1 MTPHRT
7 SPRRLRHAG
16 FGVLVAVLVT
26 GIVSAQPV
34 PTAPVAPSAPVVVQ
48 PESSPALEEAP
59 PATVAAPTA
68 GPTAAPV
75 AEKDVAPAVAPKER
89 VAEKP
94 VETIVRR
101 ERYNIAVLQALDKVT
116 AETLRFEAEV
126 GRPVRWK
133 GLIFTVSAC
142 ERSAPNE
149 PIEDAIVYLTID
161 SQPRPQPGRP
171 SPPPRG
177 AFKGWMFAS
186 SPGLNPVQ
194 HASYDA
200 WAISCRTNAPV
211 KPVAA
216 ASVRPSATKAAPV
229 ASPKPAPEVP
239 ATRPPAVSAPV
250 SEAPVTP

>member
-1 MTPHRT
+1 MKPLRT
-7 SPRRLRHAG
+7 SPRRLRRTG
-16 FGVLVAVLVT
+16 FGVLAAVLAS

-34 PTAPVAPSAPVVVQ
+34 PTAPVAPDAPVA
-48 PESSPALEEAP
+48 PTESIPAPEEAP
-59 PATVAAPTA
+59 PASVATPTV

-75 AEKDVAPAVAPKER
+75 ADKDVAPAVAPKER

-116 AETLRFEAEV
+116 AETLRFEVEV

-149 PIEDAIVYLTID
+149 PIEDSIVFLTID

-200 WAISCRTNAPV
+200 WAISCRTNAPL

-216 ASVRPSATKAAPV
+216 VAVRAPAAKVARV
-229 ASPKPAPEVP
+229 ASAKSEPVVP
-239 ATRPPAVSAPV
+239 AIKPPAEVAPV
-250 SEAPVTP
+250 SGTPITP

>member
-7 SPRRLRHAG
+7 SPRRLRHTG
-16 FGVLVAVLVT
+16 FGVLAAVLAT

-34 PTAPVAPSAPVVVQ
+34 PTAPVAPSAPVAAVQ
-48 PESSPALEEAP
+48 GAPAPEEAP
-59 PATVAAPTA
+59 PATVATPTA

-75 AEKDVAPAVAPKER
+75 ADRDVAPAVGPKER

-200 WAISCRTNAPV
+200 WAISCRADAPV

-216 ASVRPSATKAAPV
+216 AAV
-229 ASPKPAPEVP
+229 
-239 ATRPPAVSAPV
+239 RPPAAKAAAASPPKLDPVVPAIKPPAELAPV
-250 SEAPVTP
+250 SEPPVTP

>member
-1 MTPHRT
+1 MTRHRT
-7 SPRRLRHAG
+7 PSRRLRQTG
-16 FGVLVAVLVT
+16 FGVVAAALAT
-26 GIVSAQPV
+26 GIVSAQPI
-34 PTAPVAPSAPVVVQ
+34 PTAPVDPSASVAPT
-48 PESSPALEEAP
+48 ESVPAPEEAP

-75 AEKDVAPAVAPKER
+75 ADRDVAPAVAPKER

-149 PIEDAIVYLTID
+149 PIEDSIVYLTID

-200 WAISCRTNAPV
+200 WAISCRTNVPVQPVAAAVRPPAAKSPPVESPQPEPVAPAIKPPAELSPLPEAPV
-211 KPVAA
+211 KP
-216 ASVRPSATKAAPV
+216 
-229 ASPKPAPEVP
+229 
-239 ATRPPAVSAPV
+239 
-250 SEAPVTP
+250 

>member
-1 MTPHRT
+1 MTPLRT
-7 SPRRLRHAG
+7 SPRRLRRTG
-16 FGVLVAVLVT
+16 FGVLVAVLAS

-34 PTAPVAPSAPVVVQ
+34 PTAPVAPSAPVA
-48 PESSPALEEAP
+48 PTESFPAPEEAP
-59 PATVAAPTA
+59 PATVATPTA

-75 AEKDVAPAVAPKER
+75 ADQDVAPAVAPKER

-133 GLIFTVSAC
+133 GLVFTVSAC

-149 PIEDAIVYLTID
+149 PIEDSIVYLTVD
-161 SQPRPQPGRP
+161 SQPWPQPGRL

-216 ASVRPSATKAAPV
+216 AAVRPPAAKAAPA
-229 ASPKPAPEVP
+229 ASPRAEPVVP
-239 ATRPPAVSAPV
+239 AIKPPAEPVPV
-250 SEAPVTP
+250 SEAAVTP